1 MRWGISAP
9 RSAFVQGARVRC
21 YIEDNGI
28 GIHRMDDAVC
38 QMYDFAQGHWNN
50 STEIMD
56 MFIGELWAEEVGEA
70 EADAFIAKRPA
81 NSEGKGVPT
90 GWRDAKTLQHTRMC
104 SACSSAMDCTSA
116 RYHRLDGG
124 FFLNESKIIEAN
136 SVTPRVAAE
145 STPCDNGTDSSG
157 QESMPAAKGERQSS
171 YGGLQRDANGSHMP
185 RAAVI
190 GRRFA

>member
-1 MRWGISAP
+1 MRY
-9 RSAFVQGARVRC
+9 

-38 QMYDFAQGHWNN
+38 QTYDFAQGRWVH

-56 MFIGELWAEEVGEA
+56 VFIGEPWVDEVSEA
-70 EADAFIAKRPA
+70 
-81 NSEGKGVPT
+81 
-90 GWRDAKTLQHTRMC
+90 
-104 SACSSAMDCTSA
+104 
-116 RYHRLDGG
+116 
-124 FFLNESKIIEAN
+124 EAN

>member
-1 MRWGISAP
+1 M
-9 RSAFVQGARVRC
+9 RC

-28 GIHRMDDAVC
+28 RTHRMGGAVC
-38 QMYDFAQGHWNN
+38 QTYDFARGCWVH

-56 MFIGELWAEEVGEA
+56 VFIGEPWADEVSEA
-70 EADAFIAKRPA
+70 E
-81 NSEGKGVPT
+81 V
-90 GWRDAKTLQHTRMC
+90 
-104 SACSSAMDCTSA
+104 
-116 RYHRLDGG
+116 
-124 FFLNESKIIEAN
+124 N

-157 QESMPAAKGERQSS
+157 QKSMPAAKGERQSS